1 MKKLIFLVML
11 FTFAFA
17 GNAFAAESDYYFI
30 DNGDGTVVVID
41 YYGSDTNLVIPDKLG
56 SIDQIIISSQA
67 FENSGLYTVEIP
79 QSVINIGSNAF
90 SGNYGLSEVKIY
102 NPSVTIDPTAFENTQ
117 AIPSN
122 LTIYGYSGSTAE
134 SLAMS
139 KGYTFISLS
148 DPVTPGFQYTDN
160 TDGTATITGYEGTI
174 PLDLVIP
181 DTLGGLT
188 VVEISPSAFASKGLT
203 SAIIPSSVTTIGTD
217 AFVNNAPSFK
227 IRGESGTAAETY
239 ATANGILFEDISGAS
254 GTGGTEPISEDVTVT
269 GSVYAIVLRVTVPSE
284 VTFVIDPNQENVEDR
299 FISPVL
305 TVQNQTNA
313 PVKVSIAS
321 FDMKQESIDKGF
333 QSVAPSLFTDVEWS
347 KLNKTD
353 SKKLAVG
360 IKADKNWQVLD
371 NASTQFANNFS
382 NQVIGTIAANG
393 TADFVFEAKHGNA
406 FDKAEVIK
414 YKISFVIE
422 LG

>member
-11 FTFAFA
+11 FTLAFA
-17 GNAFAAESDYYFI
+17 GSAFAATYGDYEYT
-30 DNGDGTVVVID
+30 DNGDGTVTI
-41 YYGSDTNLVIPDKLG
+41 TNYLGTNVGIVIPDQIG
-56 SIDQIIISSQA
+56 SVNQIIISSQA
-67 FENSGLYTVEIP
+67 FENKGLYIVEIP
-79 QSVINIGSNAF
+79 QSVISIGSNAF
-90 SGNYGLSEVKIY
+90 SGNGLSEVKIY
-102 NPSVTIDPTAFENTQ
+102 NPSVSIDPTAFANTQ
-117 AIPSN
+117 AVPSD

-139 KGYTFISLS
+139 KGYTFVPLS
-148 DPVTPGFQYTDN
+148 APVTSGFKYTDN
-160 TDGTATITGYEGTI
+160 MDGTATITGYDGTI
-174 PLDLVIP
+174 PQDLVIP
-181 DTLGGLT
+181 DTINGLT
-188 VVEISPSAFASKGLT
+188 VVEIAPSAFASKGLT
-203 SAIIPSSVTTIGTD
+203 SATIPSSVTTIGTD

-239 ATANGILFEDISGAS
+239 ATVNGIPFEDISGAS

-393 TADFVFEAKHGNA
+393 TSDFVFEAKHGNA
-406 FDKAEVIK
+406 FDKAEIIK
-414 YKISFVIE
+414 YTVSFVIE
-422 LG
+422 LD